1 MSDTGKRQTA
11 ILLGSVAVNIFLVAF
26 VFGRLSSPGT
36 MPPPPFGGD
45 MQRQMMMARQQ
56 PDMEGGPPPMM
67 MQGGP
72 GGGPMGMHGR
82 PGGPGMMAY
91 GPGGGQGGAGATFNM
106 RVPPPPVFGPQDVFN
121 PQEMQ
126 ESMQEMQQNFQK
138 AETLRA
144 DFAKKLSEGA
154 VTKDDVLRHFA
165 EVDAVMNGVKNKV
178 QEKTAEKIAAM
189 PEQERKAF
197 AERLTQHGGPGMQP
211 GQGHRTPG
219 QMPSG
224 MPDGMNGGPPGGPP
238 PR

>member
-1 MSDTGKRQTA
+1 MSDTGKKQTA

-36 MPPPPFGGD
+36 MPPPPPFGGD
-45 MQRQMMMARQQ
+45 MQQRMMMAQQ
-56 PDMEGGPPPMM
+56 QKMGGGPP
-67 MQGGP
+67 GGP
-72 GGGPMGMHGR
+72 GGQ
-82 PGGPGMMAY
+82 GMMAY
-91 GPGGGQGGAGATFNM
+91 GPGGGQSDGATFNM

-144 DFAKKLSEGA
+144 DFAKRLSEGG
-154 VTKDDVLRHFA
+154 VTKDDVLKHFA
-165 EVDAVMNGVKNKV
+165 DVDAIMGSVKNKV

-197 AERLTQHGGPGMQP
+197 AERLTQHGGPPGMQP
-211 GQGHRTPG
+211 GPGQMMPPG
-219 QMPSG
+219 QMPGQMPGGG
-224 MPDGMNGGPPGGPP
+224 MQGGMMPGGMNGGPPGGPP
-238 PR
+238 R